1 MRTPR
6 QRFFLFIVA
15 HIKLCRILNLVASNT
30 ITQSIMT
37 AQNRMLKKGGSIN
50 SLKHKVVHDNPEEK
64 INELLAVLELL
75 LEEKALE
82 EQAKGFSEHQLLT
95 LLQEPPH
102 AFFAADAMRDPL
114 LLFQTHFLLFH
125 CLYLL
130 RNRWQ
135 KNRYASLEI
144 SALSIKK
151 IGITSL
157 INTVDSATN
166 SHDHTDQLLLN
177 ADPLAQYYLDW
188 SHFSNTSSE
197 DVDSLLDSF
206 WKKVYQPQSAEDL
219 QQALKVMELEAPLP
233 LPQLKQQYRRLAQRF
248 HPDKGG
254 ESEHF
259 KKICQAFHQ
268 LRQSLN

>member
-1 MRTPR
+1 MP
-6 QRFFLFIVA
+6 
-15 HIKLCRILNLVASNT
+15 
-30 ITQSIMT
+30 
-37 AQNRMLKKGGSIN
+37 
-50 SLKHKVVHDNPEEK
+50 DNPEEK
-64 INELLAVLELL
+64 INELLDVLELL
-75 LEEKALE
+75 LEEKAKKEQALE
-82 EQAKGFSEHQLLT
+82 GQAKGFSEHQLLT

-135 KNRYASLEI
+135 KKRYASLEI

-151 IGITSL
+151 ISITPL
-157 INTVDSATN
+157 ISSVDSATH
-166 SHDHTDQLLLN
+166 SHSHSDQLLLN

-188 SHFSNTSSE
+188 SHFSNTSSD
-197 DVDSLLDSF
+197 DVDNLLEIF
-206 WKKVYQPQSAEDL
+206 WKKVYQPQSSEVL
-219 QQALKVMELEAPLP
+219 QQALKIMELESSVPLP
-233 LPQLKQQYRRLAQRF
+233 ELKQQYRRLAQRF

-254 ESEHF
+254 DSEHF

>member
-1 MRTPR
+1 LSYTQFSR
-6 QRFFLFIVA
+6 
-15 HIKLCRILNLVASNT
+15 IKYYNPVYYGCPESNL
-30 ITQSIMT
+30 I
-37 AQNRMLKKGGSIN
+37 KGVSIN
-50 SLKHKVVHDNPEEK
+50 SLKQKVTHDNPEEK
-64 INELLAVLELL
+64 INELLDVLELL
-75 LEEKALE
+75 LEERALE
-82 EQAKGFSEHQLLT
+82 DQALEGQALEGQAEGFSEHQLLT

-114 LLFQTHFLLFH
+114 VLFQTHFLLFH

-144 SALSIKK
+144 TALSIKK
-151 IGITSL
+151 IAITSL
-157 INTVDSATN
+157 ISTVDSATS
-166 SHDHTDQLLLN
+166 SHGQTDQLLLN

-197 DVDSLLDSF
+197 DVNSLLDSF

-219 QQALKVMELEAPLP
+219 QHALKIMELEAPLP